1 MQAFSNEDDNL
12 ALDDLMF
19 AGRGRKLF
27 FESNKMN
34 EEEEGRNENTHTH
47 TNFHTALMRLKKIR
61 VPRKEDEKFQNAVS
75 RISEL

>member
-47 TNFHTALMRLKKIR
+47 THQLSYSLNEI
-61 VPRKEDEKFQNAVS
+61 KEDS
-75 RISEL
+75 RSKERG